1 METTPMIPIDD
12 AYIGICMLKAGFTD
26 YIFNDGRFRSW
37 GLERK
42 ADVKIYNFNIIFL
55 ILFIFLASKVYV
67 DFFI

>member
-42 ADVKIYNFNIIFL
+42 ADVCLLGYINNNYIQINFLYSNKF
-55 ILFIFLASKVYV
+55 
-67 DFFI
+67 

>member
-42 ADVKIYNFNIIFL
+42 ADVCLLGYINNCIYI
-55 ILFIFLASKVYV
+55 
-67 DFFI
+67 